1 MVAIT
6 KYVAGHSDLVMGAVA
21 AGPRC
26 ADQLWRDATLLGQTV
41 SPDEAY
47 NALKGLRSAAARLA
61 MHTAHA
67 DEVVAWLKQQPQ
79 VKRILYPHPPLP
91 EDPGH
96 ALWRRDFKG
105 ANGLLSIE
113 FAPPIA
119 PAAADRFVDSL
130 RLFGIVASWGATKA
144 WRSLSRHSRLAR
156 RCAGAAAH
164 RLGGPSRSHRQPGAG
179 FPRRLGLAG
188 RSPCQP

>member
-1 MVAIT
+1 
-6 KYVAGHSDLVMGAVA
+6 
-21 AGPRC
+21 
-26 ADQLWRDATLLGQTV
+26 V

-67 DEVVAWLKQQPQ
+67 GEVVAWLKQQPQ
-79 VKRILYPHPPLP
+79 VKRILYPPLP

-130 RLFGIVASWGATKA
+130 RLFGIGASWGG
-144 WRSLSRHSRLAR
+144 HERLALTYPVIPGWHG
-156 RCAGAAAH
+156 GAAAH
-164 RLGGPSRSHRQPGAG
+164 RLGGPSRSHRRPGAG
-179 FPRRLGLAG
+179 FPRRLGLAA